1 MNVLGNSNDDSGSL
15 YVVATPIGN
24 LADMTRRAA
33 DVLRCVAIVACE
45 DTRRCRRLLQHID
58 ARPDRL
64 VALHDHNE
72 TVVSEA
78 LTRSLEQGQDV
89 ALVSDAGTPLVC
101 DPGFELVR
109 AAFSKRIRVVP
120 VPGPSALATALS
132 VSPIPA
138 QRFRFEGF
146 LPARRTQR
154 RRVLSALLRS
164 DVAVVMFEAPHR
176 MRGMLT
182 DLVALGAAGRE
193 IVICRELTKLFESIS
208 YMTVAEALDA
218 LAAKNEFRGEF
229 VCVLAPTSTDIANID
244 HVVEVLSEE
253 LGPAQAARLAAK
265 LTGKS
270 KAGLYAQ
277 ALSLKRE

>member
-24 LADMTRRAA
+24 LSDMTRRAA

-64 VALHDHNE
+64 IALHDHNE

-89 ALVSDAGTPLVC
+89 ALVSDAGTPLVS

-120 VPGPSALATALS
+120 VPGPSALAAALS

-154 RRVLSALLRS
+154 RRVLSALLQS
-164 DVAVVMFEAPHR
+164 DVAVLMFEAPHR

-182 DLVALGAAGRE
+182 ERGIG
-193 IVICRELTKLFESIS
+193 IS
-208 YMTVAEALDA
+208 PSPCSATTTM
-218 LAAKNEFRGEF
+218 
-229 VCVLAPTSTDIANID
+229 S
-244 HVVEVLSEE
+244 
-253 LGPAQAARLAAK
+253 
-265 LTGKS
+265 
-270 KAGLYAQ
+270 
-277 ALSLKRE
+277 